1 MKIVNLVLYLMFGLS
16 LTAQTKITLNDCYQ
30 LVTKNY
36 PIVKQ
41 KELLAQKNKAEI
53 NVIQKAKLPTLDL
66 AVQASYQSDV
76 THVPISNPAFNIP
89 SPNKDQYKA
98 NLSINQLIYNGG
110 VINEMVDVKALEL
123 KAQQKQIDVSLYQL
137 KKQINQLY
145 FSIVLLQEKNELL
158 NQKEVLLTSKLS
170 EVKASVEN
178 GMVEQS
184 FAYLLEIEKVK
195 VKQLKVEI
203 SNNIQ
208 SLLKTMS
215 QLIGES
221 LEPTVNLENS
231 EVNLILNDTLVR
243 PEIDLFNIQKEQ
255 LESSKMLLSNNRSP
269 KLMAFALGGYGNPG
283 LNMLDNSFQPYYMV
297 GLKFNWKIYDW
308 NATQQQKEVL
318 NINQAIIDN
327 QKEVFNLNTSIELKQ
342 QGAEIEKIIQLLKS
356 DIEIVALRNKIVDLS
371 DAQLKNGI
379 ITSSEYVSNIT
390 LKYEAEINFKIH
402 QIQLKLAKANYN
414 VIKGN

>member
-1 MKIVNLVLYLMFGLS
+1 MKLVNLLLYLGFGLS
-16 LTAQTKITLNDCYQ
+16 LSAQTNITLNECYV

-36 PIVKQ
+36 PIAKQ
-41 KELLAQKNKAEI
+41 KELLAQKNKAEV
-53 NVIQKAKLPTLDL
+53 NVINKSKLPTLDL
-66 AVQASYQSDV
+66 SAQATYQSDV
-76 THVPISNPAFNIP
+76 THVPISNPAFSIP

-98 NLSINQLIYNGG
+98 NISVNQLIYNGG
-110 VINEMVDVKALEL
+110 AINELVDFKSLEL
-123 KAQQKQIDVSLYQL
+123 QAQQKQIDVSLYQL

-145 FSIVLLQEKNELL
+145 FSIVLLQEKKELL
-158 NQKEVLLTSKLS
+158 TQKEVLLNTKLT
-170 EVKASVEN
+170 EVKFGIEN

-184 FAYLLEIEKVK
+184 FAYMLEIEKVK
-195 VKQLKVEI
+195 VKQLQVEL

-208 SLLKTMS
+208 SLLETLS
-215 QLIGES
+215 QLIGAT
-221 LEPTVNLENS
+221 LDPNVNLENS
-231 EVNLILNDTLVR
+231 EVSLSLSDTLAR
-243 PEIDLFNIQKEQ
+243 PEIDLFNIKKEQ
-255 LESSKMLLSNNRSP
+255 LESSKVLLSNNRSP

-283 LNMLDNSFQPYYMV
+283 LNMLDNTFQPYYMV
-297 GLKFNWKIYDW
+297 GVKFNWKIYDW

-342 QGAEIEKIIQLLKS
+342 QSAEIEKIIQLLKS
-356 DIEIVALRNKIVDLS
+356 DIEIVALRNKIVELS

-379 ITSSEYVSNIT
+379 ITSSEYISNIT
-390 LKYEAEINFKIH
+390 LKYEAEINLKIH

>member
-1 MKIVNLVLYLMFGLS
+1 MIFGLS
-16 LTAQTKITLNDCYQ
+16 LTAQTNITLNDCYQ
-30 LVTKNY
+30 MVTKNY

-66 AVQASYQSDV
+66 SAQATYQSDV

-89 SPNKDQYKA
+89 PPNKDQYKA
-98 NLSINQLIYNGG
+98 NISVNQLIYNGG
-110 VINEMVDVKALEL
+110 AINEMVNVKTLEL
-123 KAQQKQIDVSLYQL
+123 QAQQKQIDVSLYQL

-145 FSIVLLQEKNELL
+145 FSVVLLQEKKDLL
-158 NQKEVLLTSKLS
+158 KQKEVLLDSKLA
-170 EVKASVEN
+170 EVNSAVEN
-178 GMVEQS
+178 GIIEQS

-195 VKQLKVEI
+195 VNQLQVEL

-208 SLLKTMS
+208 SLLGTLS
-215 QLIGES
+215 QLIGEV
-221 LEPTVNLENS
+221 LAPTVSLENS
-231 EVNLILNDTLVR
+231 EINLALNDTLVR
-243 PEIDLFNIQKEQ
+243 PEIDLFNIQKAQ
-255 LESSKMLLSNNRSP
+255 LESSKTLLSKNRSP

-283 LNMLDNSFQPYYMV
+283 LNMLDNSFQPYYMI

-308 NATQQQKEVL
+308 NATRQQKEVL

-342 QGAEIEKIIQLLKS
+342 QSAEIEKIIQLLKS
-356 DIEIVALRNKIVDLS
+356 DIEILALRNKIVELS

-379 ITSSEYVSNIT
+379 IPSSEYVSNIT
-390 LKYEAEINFKIH
+390 LKYQAEINLKIH